1 MLMKWFEEWFDS
13 EYYHLLYKNR
23 DHQEAEEFINNLL
36 EEIDLDSGAYILDLA
51 CGKGRHSRYLA
62 SLGYKVL
69 GVDLSENSI
78 KEAKQF
84 ESENLKFE
92 VRDMRA
98 PFTEDAFDLVLN
110 LFTSFGYFDDKKD
123 NYKVLNAIETMMN
136 EDGYFVIDFMNV
148 EKVIRTLVEKEQKEI
163 DGVLFDI
170 TREVKDGFIVKNI
183 KVIDGEKV
191 FNFQEKV
198 QALTIDNFK
207 EMIAKTDLV
216 VDNFYGNYNLDI
228 FDADTS
234 DRLIIVGTKW

>member
-1 MLMKWFEEWFDS
+1 MKWFEEWFDS

-191 FNFQEKV
+191 YNFQEKV

>member
-1 MLMKWFEEWFDS
+1 MKWFEEWFNS

-23 DHQEAEEFINNLL
+23 DNQEAEKFIDNLL
-36 EEIDLDSGAYILDLA
+36 YDIELERGALVLDLA

-62 SLGYKVL
+62 SLGYEVL

-84 ESENLKFE
+84 ENDNLKFE
-92 VRDMRA
+92 VRDMRE

-110 LFTSFGYFDDKKD
+110 LFTSFGYFDDKDD
-123 NYKVLNAIETMMN
+123 NYLVLNAIETMMN
-136 EDGYFVIDFMNV
+136 EDGFFVIDFMNV
-148 EKVIRTLVEKEQKEI
+148 EKVLRTLVAKEQKEI

-183 KVIDGEKV
+183 KVIDGEKL

-198 QALTIDNFK
+198 QVLTIDNFK

-216 VDNFYGNYNLDI
+216 IDNFYGNYDLDT
-228 FDADTS
+228 FDSDTS

>member
-1 MLMKWFEEWFDS
+1 MKWFEEWFDS

-78 KEAKQF
+78 KEAKKF
-84 ESENLKFE
+84 ESDNLKFE
-92 VRDMRA
+92 VRDMRE
-98 PFTEDAFDLVLN
+98 PFTEDTFDLVLN

>member
-191 FNFQEKV
+191 YNFQEKV